1 MHQLHRIAN
10 WRVIPAA
17 MAGLLAASVPAF
29 ADWPMDK
36 QMTIIVPRPAGT
48 GGDVLARIIADGL
61 MKKWGNKIVIE
72 NRGEEGG
79 NVGQDLVAKSEP
91 DGYTWI
97 HTSPAPG
104 ANNHL
109 TSKKKL
115 PYTMADFSAV
125 ALTNETDMVVVVRAD
140 SPAKTMKELIALAQ
154 SKPGALKYA
163 HPGDGTYSHM
173 TGLALQDLANVR
185 FEMVPSRGA
194 ALQMQAN
201 LASGQIDV
209 IVDQAPTYI
218 TLIKEGKVRPLATAG
233 DKRSALLPDVPT
245 LKESGINFTAAPWY
259 GMQGPKNVPPA
270 ILAAFSKGIAEVL
283 SDPAYKDRLDKGGL
297 TPRVTTPAEFAALLD
312 EEIRK
317 WKPVVEKYNIQTD

>member
-1 MHQLHRIAN
+1 
-10 WRVIPAA
+10 
-17 MAGLLAASVPAF
+17 
-29 ADWPMDK
+29 MDK
-36 QMTIIVPRPAGT
+36 TMTIVVPRPAGT

-72 NRGEEGG
+72 NRGEDGG
-79 NVGQDLVAKSEP
+79 NVGQDLVAKSAP

-140 SPAKTMKELIALAQ
+140 SPAKSMKELIALAQ

-163 HPGDGTYSHM
+163 HPGNGTYSHM
-173 TGLALQDLANVR
+173 TGLALQDLANVS

-270 ILAAFSKGIAEVL
+270 ILESFSKGIAEVL
-283 SDPAYKDRLDKGGL
+283 KDPAYKERLDKGGL

-312 EEIRK
+312 DEIKK
-317 WKPVVEKYNIQTD
+317 WKPVVEKYKIQTD

>member
-1 MHQLHRIAN
+1 MRGIYRPMILGI
-10 WRVIPAA
+10 V
-17 MAGLLAASVPAF
+17 AASPVMSALPAL

-36 QMTIIVPRPAGT
+36 TMTIVVPRPAGT

-61 MKKWGNKIVIE
+61 MKKWGNTIVIE
-72 NRGEEGG
+72 NRGADGG
-79 NVGQDLVAKSEP
+79 NAGQDHVAKSAP

-97 HTSPAPG
+97 HTSPAPA

-109 TSKKKL
+109 TSKKTL

-125 ALTNETDMVVVVRAD
+125 ALTNETDMVVVVRPD

-163 HPGDGTYSHM
+163 HPGNGTYSHM
-173 TGLALQDLANVR
+173 TGLALQDLASVT

-194 ALQMQAN
+194 ALQMQAA

-209 IVDQAPTYI
+209 IVDQAPTYV
-218 TLIKEGKVRPLATAG
+218 TLIKEGKVRALATAG

-245 LKESGINFTAAPWY
+245 LKETGINFTAAPWY
-259 GMQGPKNVPPA
+259 GMQGPKGVPPA
-270 ILAAFSKGIAEVL
+270 ILESFSKAIAEVL
-283 SDPAYKDRLDKGGL
+283 NDPAYKERLDKGGL
-297 TPRVTTPAEFAALLD
+297 TPRVTTPAGFAALLD
-312 EEIRK
+312 DEIKK
-317 WKPVVEKYNIQTD
+317 WKPVVEKYNVRTD